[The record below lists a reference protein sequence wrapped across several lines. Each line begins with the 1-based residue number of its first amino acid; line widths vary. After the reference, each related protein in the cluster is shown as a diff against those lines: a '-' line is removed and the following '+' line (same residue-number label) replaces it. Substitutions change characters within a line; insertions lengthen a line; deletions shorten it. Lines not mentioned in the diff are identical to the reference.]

1 MGSNL
6 GALYAAGGWAMHPIT
21 ACAFVAIAVVVFKLL
36 QLRAARIDVPAF
48 LAAVRSSLLNGRVKD
63 AVELSGRSRA
73 PVASLVRAGLLKQGQ
88 ARTEV
93 EDAMQAVAHYELGR
107 METGLGALATLAN
120 VAPLLGFLGTVWGM
134 IVAFDV
140 VHLQGLANPGAVA
153 GGIAQALVTT
163 AWGLAVA
170 LVAVPFH
177 NLFAARVAAQARSME
192 LAASTLLETFSEM
205 ERMGTKA

>member
-6 GALYAAGGWAMHPIT
+6 GTLYAAGGWAMHPISV
-21 ACAFVAIAVVVFKLL
+21 CAFVAIAVVAFKLQ
-36 QLRAARIDVPAF
+36 QLRAARLDVPSF
-48 LAAVRSSLLNGRVKD
+48 LAAVRTSLLNGRVKD
-63 AVELSGRSRA
+63 ALDLAGRSRS
-73 PVASLVRAGLLKQGQ
+73 PVAVLVRAGLLKQGQ
-88 ARTEV
+88 ARSEV
-93 EDAMQAVAHYELGR
+93 EDAMEAVAHYEIGR
-107 METGLGALATLAN
+107 LEKGLGSLATLAN

-140 VHLQGLANPGAVA
+140 VHRQGLANPGAVA

>member
-6 GALYAAGGWAMHPIT
+6 GSLYAAGGWAMHPIT
-21 ACAFVAIAVVVFKLL
+21 ACAVVAVAVVVFKLL
-36 QLRAARIDVPAF
+36 QLRALSLDVPRF
-48 LAAVRSSLLNGRVKD
+48 LAEVRASLLNGRVKD
-63 AVELSGRSRA
+63 ALDVASRSRS

-88 ARTEV
+88 ARAEV
-93 EDAMQAVAHYELGR
+93 EDGMQAIAHYELGR
-107 METGLGALATLAN
+107 LEKGLGTLATLAN

-140 VHLQGLANPGAVA
+140 VHRQGLANPGAVA
-153 GGIAQALVTT
+153 GGIAQALTTT
-163 AWGLAVA
+163 AWGLVVA
-170 LVAVPFH
+170 LIAVPFH